1 MVEKEDFEKL
11 FEEVVEGGLC
21 EQKNRRYTC
30 AIELFYKAFI
40 KLVDYLLISEHDI
53 VVKNNRDRDN
63 NMLKLNSDLKSLK
76 DKLYIVYVGTYK
88 SKKDKM
94 DCKEVRN
101 GIKQII
107 SLKRFEGNIKKTAE
121 KI

>member
-11 FEEVVEGGLC
+11 FEEFIEGGIS
-21 EQKNRRYTC
+21 EEKNRRYTC
-30 AIELFYKAFI
+30 AIELFYKAFL
-40 KLVDYLLISEHDI
+40 KLIDYLLLVEQDL
-53 VVKNNRDRDN
+53 VVRNNRDRDDN
-63 NMLKLNSDLKSLK
+63 ISKLNSDLKSLK

-94 DCKEVRN
+94 DCQEVRN

-107 SLKRFEGNIKKTAE
+107 ALKKFERSIKETAE